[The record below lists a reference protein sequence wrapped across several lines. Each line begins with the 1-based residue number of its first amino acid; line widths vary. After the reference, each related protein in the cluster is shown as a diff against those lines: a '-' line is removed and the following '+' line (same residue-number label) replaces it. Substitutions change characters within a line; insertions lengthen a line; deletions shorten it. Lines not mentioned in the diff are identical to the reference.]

1 MLELNNYYIQ
11 ELENLTDLFTNI
23 FVIID
28 DIYNEIIPIGIRNR
42 RNIKDSKLSDSEIIT
57 ISIVGELLTIDSE
70 KSFFSLLKRE
80 YKELFPRLGDR
91 TRFNRTKRNLHLV
104 ISKIRGYISEFM
116 QLYSNNI
123 RVIDSMPIPVCEFG
137 RAHFSKCFKGEASY
151 GICAS
156 KKETY
161 FACKVHA
168 MITLEGYITTF
179 ETYFGF
185 KFHAL
190 TTVDG
195 FLTDYVI
202 TPANIDDRNAVWDLC
217 DKYRSISIIGDKGYI
232 NKRLTPELK
241 GERDIDLLFLKR
253 ANSRDNYPKEVR
265 QLLFKV
271 RRRIETSFSQLTE
284 QLNLNKVKSKSM
296 LGFITRT
303 SIKVL
308 AHNISF
314 LINKL
319 MKNDDSMAKIKR
331 LVFG

>member
-1 MLELNNYYIQ
+1 MLEFNNYYIPK
-11 ELENLTDLFTNI
+11 LENLTDLFTI
-23 FVIID
+23 IYTIID
-28 DIYNEIIPIGIRNR
+28 DIYNNIIPINIRNR
-42 RNIKDSKLSDSEIIT
+42 RNIHDSKLSDSEIIT
-57 ISIVGELLTIDSE
+57 ISIIGELLTIDSE
-70 KSFFSLLKRE
+70 KAFFSLLSRE
-80 YKELFPRLGDR
+80 YKHLFPKLWDR
-91 TRFNRTKRNLHLV
+91 TRFNRTKRNLHAV
-104 ISKIRGYISEFM
+104 IKEIREYISVFM
-116 QLYSNNI
+116 QSDYDNI

-151 GICAS
+151 GRCPS
-156 KKETY
+156 KKQ
-161 FACKVHA
+161 
-168 MITLEGYITTF
+168 
-179 ETYFGF
+179 TYFGF

-190 TTVDG
+190 TTIDG

-202 TPANIDDRNAVWDLC
+202 TPANIDDREAVWDLC
-217 DKYRSISIIGDKGYI
+217 EKYNSISIIGDKGYV

-241 GERDIDLLFLKR
+241 LKKDINLLFLKR
-253 ANSRDNYPKEVR
+253 GNSKENYPKEIR
-265 QLLFKV
+265 QLIFKV

-319 MKNDDSMAKIKR
+319 MGNDDSLSKIKR

>member
-91 TRFNRTKRNLHLV
+91 TRFNRNKRNLHLV

-161 FACKVHA
+161 F
-168 MITLEGYITTF
+168 
-179 ETYFGF
+179 GF

-241 GERDIDLLFLKR
+241 SERDIDLLFLKR

-319 MKNDDSMAKIKR
+319 MRNDDSMAKIKR

>member
-1 MLELNNYYIQ
+1 MLEFNNYYIQ
-11 ELENLTDLFTNI
+11 DQKNLTDLFTNI

-28 DIYNEIIPIGIRNR
+28 DIYNEIIPITVSNR

-70 KSFFSLLKRE
+70 KAFFSLLKRE
-80 YKELFPRLGDR
+80 YKNLFPKIGDR
-91 TRFNRTKRNLHLV
+91 TRFNRTKRNLYWV
-104 ISKIRGYISEFM
+104 ISKIREHISLFM
-116 QLYSNNI
+116 QSYSNNI
-123 RVIDSMPIPVCEFG
+123 RIVDSMPIPVCEFG

-151 GICAS
+151 GRCPS
-156 KKETY
+156 KKQ
-161 FACKVHA
+161 
-168 MITLEGYITTF
+168 
-179 ETYFGF
+179 TYFGF

-190 TTVDG
+190 TTMDG
-195 FLTDYVI
+195 FLSDYII
-202 TPANIDDRNAVWDLC
+202 TPANVDDRNAVWDLC
-217 DKYRSISIIGDKGYI
+217 DKYKSISIIGDKGYV

-241 GERDIDLLFLKR
+241 VEKDINLLFLKR
-253 ANSRDNYPKEVR
+253 GNSKDNYPKDIR
-265 QLLFKV
+265 QLIFKA
-271 RRRIETSFSQLTE
+271 RRRIETSFSQLAE

-319 MKNDDSMAKIKR
+319 MGNEDSISKIKR

>member
-1 MLELNNYYIQ
+1 
-11 ELENLTDLFTNI
+11 
-23 FVIID
+23 
-28 DIYNEIIPIGIRNR
+28 
-42 RNIKDSKLSDSEIIT
+42 
-57 ISIVGELLTIDSE
+57 
-70 KSFFSLLKRE
+70 
-80 YKELFPRLGDR
+80 
-91 TRFNRTKRNLHLV
+91 
-104 ISKIRGYISEFM
+104 M

-156 KKETY
+156 KK
-161 FACKVHA
+161 
-168 MITLEGYITTF
+168 

-253 ANSRDNYPKEVR
+253 ENSRDNYPKEVR

-296 LGFITRT
+296 LGFMTRT

>member
-1 MLELNNYYIQ
+1 MLEFNNYYIQ
-11 ELENLTDLFTNI
+11 DQENLTDLFTNI

-28 DIYNEIIPIGIRNR
+28 DIYNDIIPITVSNR

-70 KSFFSLLKRE
+70 KAFFSLLKRE
-80 YKELFPRLGDR
+80 YKNLFPKIGDR
-91 TRFNRTKRNLHLV
+91 TRFNRTKRNLYWV
-104 ISKIRGYISEFM
+104 ISKIREHISLFM
-116 QLYSNNI
+116 QSYSNNI
-123 RVIDSMPIPVCEFG
+123 RIVDSMPIPVCEFG

-151 GICAS
+151 GRCPS
-156 KKETY
+156 KKQ
-161 FACKVHA
+161 
-168 MITLEGYITTF
+168 
-179 ETYFGF
+179 TYFGF

-190 TTVDG
+190 TTIDG
-195 FLTDYVI
+195 FLSDYII
-202 TPANIDDRNAVWDLC
+202 TPANVDDRNAVWDLC
-217 DKYRSISIIGDKGYI
+217 DKYKSISIIGDKGYV

-241 GERDIDLLFLKR
+241 VERDINLLFLKR
-253 ANSRDNYPKEVR
+253 GNSKDNYPKDIR
-265 QLLFKV
+265 QLIFKA
-271 RRRIETSFSQLTE
+271 RRRIETSFSQLAE

-319 MKNDDSMAKIKR
+319 MGNEDSISKIKR

>member
-28 DIYNEIIPIGIRNR
+28 DIYNEIIPTSIRNR

-70 KSFFSLLKRE
+70 KSFFTLLKRE
-80 YKELFPRLGDR
+80 YKSLFPKLGDR
-91 TRFNRTKRNLHLV
+91 TRFNRTKRNLQSV
-104 ISKIRGYISEFM
+104 ISKIREYISEIF
-116 QLYSNNI
+116 QFNSDNI
-123 RVIDSMPIPVCEFG
+123 RIIDSMPIPVCKFG

-151 GICAS
+151 GRCAS
-156 KKETY
+156 KK
-161 FACKVHA
+161 
-168 MITLEGYITTF
+168 

-190 TTVDG
+190 TTIDG

-217 DKYRSISIIGDKGYI
+217 DKYNSISIIGDKGYI

-241 GERDIDLLFLKR
+241 SQRDINLLFLKR
-253 ANSRDNYPKEVR
+253 ENNKDNYPKEIR
-265 QLLFKV
+265 QLIFKF

-308 AHNISF
+308 AHNILF

-319 MKNDDSMAKIKR
+319 MGNDEDIAKIKR

>member
-1 MLELNNYYIQ
+1 MMLELNNYYIQ

-116 QLYSNNI
+116 QLYSNNV

-137 RAHFSKCFKGEASY
+137 RARFSKCFKGEASY
-151 GICAS
+151 GRCAS
-156 KKETY
+156 KK
-161 FACKVHA
+161 
-168 MITLEGYITTF
+168 

-202 TPANIDDRNAVWDLC
+202 TPANIYDRNV
-217 DKYRSISIIGDKGYI
+217 
-232 NKRLTPELK
+232 
-241 GERDIDLLFLKR
+241 
-253 ANSRDNYPKEVR
+253 V
-265 QLLFKV
+265 
-271 RRRIETSFSQLTE
+271 
-284 QLNLNKVKSKSM
+284 
-296 LGFITRT
+296 
-303 SIKVL
+303 
-308 AHNISF
+308 
-314 LINKL
+314 
-319 MKNDDSMAKIKR
+319 
-331 LVFG
+331 

>member
-11 ELENLTDLFTNI
+11 EQKNLTDLFTNV

-28 DIYNEIIPIGIRNR
+28 DIYNEIIPMSISNR
-42 RNIKDSKLSDSEIIT
+42 RNINDSKLSDSEIIT

-70 KSFFSLLKRE
+70 KALFSLLKRE
-80 YKELFPRLGDR
+80 YKNLFPKLGDR
-91 TRFNRTKRNLHLV
+91 TRFNRTKRNLHWV
-104 ISKIRGYISEFM
+104 ISKIRDYISSFM
-116 QLYSNNI
+116 QSYSNNI
-123 RVIDSMPIPVCEFG
+123 RIVDSMPIPVCEFG

-151 GICAS
+151 GRCPS
-156 KKETY
+156 KKQ
-161 FACKVHA
+161 
-168 MITLEGYITTF
+168 
-179 ETYFGF
+179 TYFGF

-202 TPANIDDRNAVWDLC
+202 TPANVDDRNAVWDLC
-217 DKYRSISIIGDKGYI
+217 EKYKSISIIGDKGYV
-232 NKRLTPELK
+232 NKRLTLELK
-241 GERDIDLLFLKR
+241 IQKDINLLFLKR
-253 ANSRDNYPKEVR
+253 GNSKDNYPKDIK
-265 QLLFKV
+265 QLIFKA

-308 AHNISF
+308 AHNT
-314 LINKL
+314 
-319 MKNDDSMAKIKR
+319 
-331 LVFG
+331 

>member
-1 MLELNNYYIQ
+1 MLEFNNYYIQ
-11 ELENLTDLFTNI
+11 DQKNLTDLFTNI

-28 DIYNEIIPIGIRNR
+28 DIYNEIIPITVSNR

-70 KSFFSLLKRE
+70 KAFFSLLKKE
-80 YKELFPRLGDR
+80 YKNLFPKIGDR
-91 TRFNRTKRNLHLV
+91 TRFNRTKRNLYWV
-104 ISKIRGYISEFM
+104 ISKIREHISLFM
-116 QLYSNNI
+116 QSYSNNI
-123 RVIDSMPIPVCEFG
+123 RIVDSMPIPVCEFG

-151 GICAS
+151 GRCPS
-156 KKETY
+156 KKQ
-161 FACKVHA
+161 
-168 MITLEGYITTF
+168 
-179 ETYFGF
+179 TYFGF

-190 TTVDG
+190 TTIDG
-195 FLTDYVI
+195 FLSDYII
-202 TPANIDDRNAVWDLC
+202 TPANVDDRNAVWDLC
-217 DKYRSISIIGDKGYI
+217 DKYKSISIIGDKGYV

-241 GERDIDLLFLKR
+241 VEKDINLLFLKR
-253 ANSRDNYPKEVR
+253 GNSKDNYPKDIR
-265 QLLFKV
+265 QLIFKA
-271 RRRIETSFSQLTE
+271 RRRIETSFSQLAE

-319 MKNDDSMAKIKR
+319 MGNEDSISKIKR

>member
-161 FACKVHA
+161 F
-168 MITLEGYITTF
+168 
-179 ETYFGF
+179 GF

-202 TPANIDDRNAVWDLC
+202 TPVNIDDRNAVWDLC
-217 DKYRSISIIGDKGYI
+217 DKYRYIFIIGDKGYI

-241 GERDIDLLFLKR
+241 SERDIDLLFLKR
-253 ANSRDNYPKEVR
+253 ENSRDNYPKEVR

-284 QLNLNKVKSKSM
+284 
-296 LGFITRT
+296 
-303 SIKVL
+303 
-308 AHNISF
+308 
-314 LINKL
+314 
-319 MKNDDSMAKIKR
+319 
-331 LVFG
+331 

>member
-1 MLELNNYYIQ
+1 M
-11 ELENLTDLFTNI
+11 
-23 FVIID
+23 
-28 DIYNEIIPIGIRNR
+28 
-42 RNIKDSKLSDSEIIT
+42 S
-57 ISIVGELLTIDSE
+57 
-70 KSFFSLLKRE
+70 RE
-80 YKELFPRLGDR
+80 YIKLFPKLGDR
-91 TRFNRTKRNLHLV
+91 TRFNRTKRNLHAV
-104 ISKIRGYISEFM
+104 IKEIREYISEYI
-116 QLYSNNI
+116 QAYSNNI
-123 RVIDSMPIPVCEFG
+123 RIIDSMPIPVCEFG

-151 GICAS
+151 GRCPS
-156 KKETY
+156 KKQ
-161 FACKVHA
+161 
-168 MITLEGYITTF
+168 
-179 ETYFGF
+179 TYFGF

-202 TPANIDDRNAVWDLC
+202 TPANIDDRNTVWDLC
-217 DKYRSISIIGDKGYI
+217 DKYNSISIIGDKGYV

-241 GERDIDLLFLKR
+241 GERDINLLFLKR
-253 ANSRDNYPKEVR
+253 DNSKDNYPKEIR
-265 QLLFKV
+265 QLIFKI

-319 MKNDDSMAKIKR
+319 MGNYDSIAKIKR

>member
-1 MLELNNYYIQ
+1 MLEFNNYYIQ
-11 ELENLTDLFTNI
+11 DQKNLTDLFTNI

-28 DIYNEIIPIGIRNR
+28 DIYNEIIPITVSNR

-70 KSFFSLLKRE
+70 KAFFSLLKRE
-80 YKELFPRLGDR
+80 YKNLFPKIGDR
-91 TRFNRTKRNLHLV
+91 TRFNRTKRNLYWV
-104 ISKIRGYISEFM
+104 ISKIREHISLFM
-116 QLYSNNI
+116 QSYSNNI
-123 RVIDSMPIPVCEFG
+123 RIVDSMPIPVCEFG

-151 GICAS
+151 GRCPS
-156 KKETY
+156 KKQ
-161 FACKVHA
+161 
-168 MITLEGYITTF
+168 
-179 ETYFGF
+179 TYFGF

-190 TTVDG
+190 TTIDG
-195 FLTDYVI
+195 FLSDYII
-202 TPANIDDRNAVWDLC
+202 TPANVDDRNAVWDLC
-217 DKYRSISIIGDKGYI
+217 DKYKSISIIGDKGYV

-241 GERDIDLLFLKR
+241 VEKDINLLFLKR
-253 ANSRDNYPKEVR
+253 GNSKDNYPKDIR
-265 QLLFKV
+265 QLIFKA
-271 RRRIETSFSQLTE
+271 RRRIETSFSQLAE
-284 QLNLNKVKSKSM
+284 HLNLNKVKSKSM

-319 MKNDDSMAKIKR
+319 MGNEDSISKIKR

>member
-1 MLELNNYYIQ
+1 MLEFNNYYIQ
-11 ELENLTDLFTNI
+11 DQENLTDLFTNI

-28 DIYNEIIPIGIRNR
+28 DIYNEIIPITVSNR

-70 KSFFSLLKRE
+70 KAFFSLLKKE
-80 YKELFPRLGDR
+80 YKNLFPKIGDR
-91 TRFNRTKRNLHLV
+91 TRFNRTKRNLYWV
-104 ISKIRGYISEFM
+104 ISKIREHISLFM
-116 QLYSNNI
+116 QSYSNNI
-123 RVIDSMPIPVCEFG
+123 RIVDSMPIPVCEFG

-151 GICAS
+151 GRCPS
-156 KKETY
+156 KKQ
-161 FACKVHA
+161 
-168 MITLEGYITTF
+168 
-179 ETYFGF
+179 TYFGF

-190 TTVDG
+190 TTIDG
-195 FLTDYVI
+195 FLSDYII
-202 TPANIDDRNAVWDLC
+202 TPANVDDRNAVWDLC
-217 DKYRSISIIGDKGYI
+217 DKYKSISIIGDKGYV

-241 GERDIDLLFLKR
+241 VERDINLLFLKR
-253 ANSRDNYPKEVR
+253 VNSKDNYPKDIR
-265 QLLFKV
+265 QLIFKA
-271 RRRIETSFSQLTE
+271 RRRIETSFSQLAE

-319 MKNDDSMAKIKR
+319 MGNEDSISKIKR

>member
-11 ELENLTDLFTNI
+11 EQKNLTDLFTNV

-28 DIYNEIIPIGIRNR
+28 DIYNEIIPISISNR
-42 RNIKDSKLSDSEIIT
+42 RNINDSKLSDSEIIT

-70 KSFFSLLKRE
+70 KALFSLLKRE
-80 YKELFPRLGDR
+80 YKNLFPKLGDR
-91 TRFNRTKRNLHLV
+91 TRFNRTKRNLHWV
-104 ISKIRGYISEFM
+104 ISKIRDYISSFM
-116 QLYSNNI
+116 QSYSNNI
-123 RVIDSMPIPVCEFG
+123 RIVDSMPIPVCEFG
-137 RAHFSKCFKGEASY
+137 RAHFSKCFKGEVSY
-151 GICAS
+151 GRCPS
-156 KKETY
+156 KKQ
-161 FACKVHA
+161 
-168 MITLEGYITTF
+168 
-179 ETYFGF
+179 TYFGF

-202 TPANIDDRNAVWDLC
+202 TPANVDDRNAVWDLC
-217 DKYRSISIIGDKGYI
+217 EKYKSISIIGDKGYV

-241 GERDIDLLFLKR
+241 IQKDINLLFLKR
-253 ANSRDNYPKEVR
+253 GNSKDNYPKDIKK
-265 QLLFKV
+265 LIFKA

-308 AHNISF
+308 AHNTSF

-319 MKNDDSMAKIKR
+319 MGNDDYMAKIKR

>member
-1 MLELNNYYIQ
+1 MLKLNNYYFQ
-11 ELENLTDLFTNI
+11 EVENLTDLFT
-23 FVIID
+23 IIYTIVD
-28 DIYNEIIPIGIRNR
+28 DIYNDIIPINIRNR

-70 KSFFSLLKRE
+70 KAFFSLLRRE
-80 YKELFPRLGDR
+80 YKVLFPKIGDR
-91 TRFNRTKRNLHLV
+91 TRFNRTKRNLHAV
-104 ISKIRGYISEFM
+104 IREIREHISLFI
-116 QLYSNNI
+116 QHQSSNI

-151 GICAS
+151 GRCPS
-156 KKETY
+156 KK
-161 FACKVHA
+161 
-168 MITLEGYITTF
+168 

-217 DKYRSISIIGDKGYI
+217 DKYNSISIIGDKGYI

-241 GERDIDLLFLKR
+241 SKRNIDLLFLKR
-253 ANSRDNYPKEVR
+253 ENSKDNYSKKVR

-271 RRRIETSFSQLTE
+271 RRRIETSFSQLSE

-319 MKNDDSMAKIKR
+319 MGNDDSMAKIKR

>member
-1 MLELNNYYIQ
+1 MLEFNNYYIQ
-11 ELENLTDLFTNI
+11 DQENLTDLFTNI

-28 DIYNEIIPIGIRNR
+28 DIYNEIIPITVSNR

-70 KSFFSLLKRE
+70 KAFFSLLKRE
-80 YKELFPRLGDR
+80 YKNLFPKIGDR
-91 TRFNRTKRNLHLV
+91 TRFNRTKRNLYWV
-104 ISKIRGYISEFM
+104 ISKIREHISLFM
-116 QLYSNNI
+116 QSYSNNI
-123 RVIDSMPIPVCEFG
+123 RIVDSMPIPVCEFG

-151 GICAS
+151 GRCPS
-156 KKETY
+156 KKQ
-161 FACKVHA
+161 
-168 MITLEGYITTF
+168 
-179 ETYFGF
+179 TYFGF

-190 TTVDG
+190 TTIDG
-195 FLTDYVI
+195 FLSDYII
-202 TPANIDDRNAVWDLC
+202 TPANVDDRNAVWDLC
-217 DKYRSISIIGDKGYI
+217 DKYKSISIIGDKGYV

-241 GERDIDLLFLKR
+241 VEKDINLLFLKR
-253 ANSRDNYPKEVR
+253 GNSKDNYPKDIR
-265 QLLFKV
+265 QLIFKA

-319 MKNDDSMAKIKR
+319 MGNEDSISKIKR

>member
-11 ELENLTDLFTNI
+11 EQKNLTDLFTNI

-28 DIYNEIIPIGIRNR
+28 DIYKEIIPMSISNR
-42 RNIKDSKLSDSEIIT
+42 RNINDSKLSDSEIIT

-70 KSFFSLLKRE
+70 KALFSLLKRE
-80 YKELFPRLGDR
+80 YKNLFPKLGDR
-91 TRFNRTKRNLHLV
+91 TRFNRTKRNLHWV
-104 ISKIRGYISEFM
+104 ISKIRDYISSFM
-116 QLYSNNI
+116 QSYSNNI
-123 RVIDSMPIPVCEFG
+123 RIVDSMPIPVCEFG

-151 GICAS
+151 GRCPS
-156 KKETY
+156 KKQ
-161 FACKVHA
+161 
-168 MITLEGYITTF
+168 
-179 ETYFGF
+179 TYFGF

-202 TPANIDDRNAVWDLC
+202 TPANVDDRNAVWDLC
-217 DKYRSISIIGDKGYI
+217 EKYKSISIIGDKGYV

-241 GERDIDLLFLKR
+241 IQKDINLLFLKR
-253 ANSRDNYPKEVR
+253 GNSKDNYPKDIK
-265 QLLFKV
+265 QLIFKA

-308 AHNISF
+308 AHNTSF

-319 MKNDDSMAKIKR
+319 MGNDDYMAKIKR